1 MPKIIHS
8 LPLQYGHL
16 CKADTWFCPFG
27 VRIKEVWLYKA
38 ICFLGGHLS
47 WPSSSKCCISP
58 AILVRTLI
66 KAKVMVFHNS
76 DSWKWK
82 LDIFPQIFPF
92 TWFSKLFFT
101 KHEMLTILSHLILY
115 IPCPSYAILHSYF
128 WTLFLIQGLKV
139 TMKKHPSS
147 YKLNE
152 PLKSRNALVKSE
164 ATVLYD
170 GSFFSYCCV
179 LLLLFL
185 NIYVILFLLSSR
197 LYSWPLSFSSK

>member
-1 MPKIIHS
+1 MLARGS
-8 LPLQYGHL
+8 GLSNN
-16 CKADTWFCPFG
+16 F
-27 VRIKEVWLYKA
+27 
-38 ICFLGGHLS
+38 LS
-47 WPSSSKCCISP
+47 WLRSSKCCSSP
-58 AILVRTLI
+58 AISVRTLI

-82 LDIFPQIFPF
+82 LDIFPSNISFI
-92 TWFSKLFFT
+92 WFSKLFFT
-101 KHEMLTILSHLILY
+101 KHEMLTVLAYLIFY
-115 IPCPSYAILHSYF
+115 IPCPSAYAILYSYF

-152 PLKSRNALVKSE
+152 PLKSRNAQVKSE

-170 GSFFSYCCV
+170 GIFFCYCCV

-185 NIYVILFLLSSR
+185 NIYVILFLLS
-197 LYSWPLSFSSK
+197 LQVVFVTFVL